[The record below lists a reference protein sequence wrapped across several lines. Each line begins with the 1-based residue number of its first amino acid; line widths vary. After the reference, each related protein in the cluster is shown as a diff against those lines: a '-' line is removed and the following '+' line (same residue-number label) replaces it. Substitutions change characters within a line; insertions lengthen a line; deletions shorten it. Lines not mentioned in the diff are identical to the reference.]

1 MNVKQICGIILLGIS
16 GFMAA
21 LFTVFYKSN
30 PFDRN
35 PHGGTV
41 DGTEDATKR
50 VQADLGK
57 ARGSVQS
64 ISSGID
70 ELEKS
75 NDSIAE
81 SIDRLTDLNKR
92 SSNLVA
98 DIERQNGIAGK

>member
-21 LFTVFYKSN
+21 LFTVFYKSS

-35 PHGGTV
+35 PHAGTV
-41 DGTEDATKR
+41 DGVEKSTKR

-64 ISSGID
+64 VSDGVD
-70 ELEKS
+70 ALARA
-75 NDSIAE
+75 NDSIGDSVSRLAE
-81 SIDRLTDLNKR
+81 LNKR
-92 SSNLVA
+92 SRSLVEE
-98 DIERQNGIAGK
+98 IERQNNMAGK